1 VPNERSMFSF
11 SFQIV
16 GWSLFFVSAI
26 CFLVS
31 SIMAG
36 DPFAIAGSTAFL
48 LANVFFAIAL
58 RPPKR

>member
-1 VPNERSMFSF
+1 MLSF

-26 CFLVS
+26 CFL
-31 SIMAG
+31 IGGILAK
-36 DPFAIAGSTAFL
+36 DPLSIAGSSAFL

-58 RPPKR
+58 RPPKP